1 MVFIRGTSTKN
12 LFSTIDKI
20 LIGVNV
26 NYHKMYLKKIIAA
39 IILILVFSEAMNA
52 QVTWGKQTLKR
63 GKLWATVWNSFQYGD
78 PTETENG
85 FHTLD
90 YPGYSKS
97 TNVNDALNYAEAAG
111 YAIYGVRQKIASSY
125 TINSRF
131 FPSGQDVFPIEEAI
145 LTKNYNLQNI
155 GIAGEEIVNGA
166 HHVNG
171 LNVDVSRRSMVWSY
185 PGLSDF
191 IIHEVTITNNEL
203 TSVDSMYFGM
213 RYGIR
218 ITQRSG
224 SRGDEKYGWDPTEKL
239 FYFYDHKRF
248 NWQDETPIAYNFGVG
263 PLRGDIGDAR
273 DIYQQGIREHELD
286 APGYF
291 TVAVL
296 DSAGARVFQNILE
309 HTGQGLTEG
318 AGTVDQMFIQGS
330 SSHAR
335 VKEVMTHQQPRLSWD
350 AARAR
355 GGESGNKYERRPEF
369 LISVGPLSLTPFASV
384 KIVFAEV
391 MGEMDRAKIV
401 EGGVANI
408 DLMATASRDSML
420 VHVRAAKKL
429 YANKYLPVVFPPP
442 TPTNGENSLT
452 ITTEPGL
459 INIDWP
465 PISSSYKD
473 PKTGKNDFV
482 GYRLYRSNYFTIGPW
497 TLVADIKKESAV
509 IVNGYVRYIDK
520 DLPFGVGNYYC
531 VTSYDSDGNESGKV
545 NNTRFPIYP
554 LRAPNLQFPKNV
566 YVVPNP
572 FRQHSNLTGTG
583 ERYRMEFIGIPA
595 ICKIK
600 IYTLTGDVIQEI
612 DHNDGS
618 GSEAWGSIKRLDYQL
633 NKWTLGIAP
642 GIYLYRVESR
652 VPGHEGESFIGK
664 LAIVK

>member
-1 MVFIRGTSTKN
+1 MI
-12 LFSTIDKI
+12 
-20 LIGVNV
+20 
-26 NYHKMYLKKIIAA
+26 MKKYIAV
-39 IILILVFSEAMNA
+39 IILTLIISDLSYT
-52 QVTWGKQTLKR
+52 QVVWGKQTLKR
-63 GKLWATVWNSFQYGD
+63 GKLWATVWNSLQYGD

-90 YPGYSKS
+90 YPGYSKA
-97 TNVNDALNYAEAAG
+97 TNANDALNYAEAVG
-111 YAIYGVRQKIASSY
+111 YAIYGVRGNIASSY

-131 FPSGQDVFPIEEAI
+131 FPSGQDVFPIEEAT
-145 LTKNYNLQNI
+145 LTKNYNLKNI
-155 GIAGEEIVNGA
+155 GLSGEEIVTGA

-171 LNVDVSRRSMVWSY
+171 LNVDVARRSMVWSY

-203 TSVDSMYFGM
+203 TSVDSMFFGM

-224 SRGDEKYGWDPTEKL
+224 SRGDEKYNWNPEQKL
-239 FYFYDHKRF
+239 FYFYDHRRF
-248 NWQDETPIAYNFGVG
+248 RPEDEVPIIYNFGVG
-263 PLRGDIGDAR
+263 PLRGDIGDAS
-273 DIYQQGIREHELD
+273 DIYQQGIREHEID

-296 DSAGARVFQNILE
+296 DSAGANVYQNILE

-318 AGTVDQMFIQGS
+318 ASTVDQMFIQGS

-335 VKEVMTHQQPRLSWD
+335 VKEVMTHQQPRVSWD
-350 AARAR
+350 SARAL
-355 GGESGNKYERRPEF
+355 GGEGGNKFERRPEY
-369 LISVGPLSLTPFASV
+369 LVSVGPLSLTPFASV
-384 KIVFAEV
+384 KIVYAEV
-391 MGEMDRAKIV
+391 IGEMDRAKIV
-401 EGGVANI
+401 EGGVENI
-408 DLMATASRDSML
+408 DLMTAASRDSML
-420 VHVRAAKKL
+420 AHVREARKL
-429 YANKYLPVVFPPP
+429 YANNYLPDVYPPP
-442 TPTNGENSLT
+442 TPTDGENSLKVS
-452 ITTEPGL
+452 TEPGQ
-459 INIDWP
+459 IIIDWS

-473 PKTGKNDFV
+473 PKKGVNDLA
-482 GYRLYRSNYFTIGPW
+482 GYRVYRSNYFTIGPW
-497 TLVADIKKESAV
+497 SLVADLKKDSV
-509 IVNGYVRYIDK
+509 VLVGGNIRFIDK

-531 VTSYDSDGNESGKV
+531 VTSYDEDNNESGKV
-545 NNTRFPIYP
+545 NNTRFPVYP
-554 LRAPNLQFPKNV
+554 LRGPNLQFPKNV

-642 GIYLYRVESR
+642 GIYIYRVESL
-652 VPGHEGESFIGK
+652 VPGHTGESFIGK

>member
-1 MVFIRGTSTKN
+1 MKKYIAVIVLT
-12 LFSTIDKI
+12 
-20 LIGVNV
+20 LIISD
-26 NYHKMYLKKIIAA
+26 LS
-39 IILILVFSEAMNA
+39 LT
-52 QVTWGKQTLKR
+52 QVVWGKQTLKR
-63 GKLWATVWNSFQYGD
+63 GKLWATVWNSLQYGD

-90 YPGYSKS
+90 YPGYSKA
-97 TNVNDALNYAEAAG
+97 TNANDALNYAEAVG
-111 YAIYGVRQKIASSY
+111 YAIYGVRENIASSY

-131 FPSGQDVFPIEEAI
+131 FPSGQDVFPIEEAT

-155 GIAGEEIVNGA
+155 GLSGEEIVTGA

-171 LNVDVSRRSMVWSY
+171 LNVDVARRSMVWSY

-203 TSVDSMYFGM
+203 TSVDSMFFGM

-224 SRGDEKYGWDPTEKL
+224 SRGDEKYDWNPEQKL
-239 FYFYDHKRF
+239 FYFYDHRRF
-248 NWQDETPIAYNFGVG
+248 RTEDEVPIVYNFGVG
-263 PLRGDIGDAR
+263 PLRGDIGDAS
-273 DIYQQGIREHELD
+273 DIYQQGIREHEID

-296 DSAGARVFQNILE
+296 DSAGANIYQNILE

-318 AGTVDQMFIQGS
+318 ASTVDQMFIQGS

-335 VKEVMTHQQPRLSWD
+335 VKEVMTHQQPRVSWD
-350 AARAR
+350 SARAL
-355 GGESGNKYERRPEF
+355 GGEGGNKFERRPEY
-369 LISVGPLSLTPFASV
+369 LVSVGPLSLTPFASV
-384 KIVFAEV
+384 KIVYAEV
-391 MGEMDRAKIV
+391 IGEMDRAKIV
-401 EGGVANI
+401 EGGVENI

-420 VHVRAAKKL
+420 VHVRAARKL
-429 YANKYLPVVFPPP
+429 YANNYLPDVYPPP
-442 TPTNGENSLT
+442 TPTDGENSLKVS
-452 ITTEPGL
+452 TEPGQ
-459 INIDWP
+459 IIIDWS

-473 PKTGKNDFV
+473 PKTGTNDLA
-482 GYRLYRSNYFTIGPW
+482 GYRVYRSNYFTIGPW
-497 TLVADIKKESAV
+497 SLVADLKKDSIV
-509 IVNGYVRYIDK
+509 LVNGNIRFIDK

-531 VTSYDSDGNESGKV
+531 VTSYDEDNNESGKV
-545 NNTRFPIYP
+545 NNTRFPVYP
-554 LRAPNLQFPKNV
+554 LRGPNLQFPKNV

-572 FRQHSNLTGTG
+572 FRQHSNLAGTG

-642 GIYLYRVESR
+642 GIYIYRVESL
-652 VPGHEGESFIGK
+652 VPGHTGESFIGK

>member
-1 MVFIRGTSTKN
+1 M
-12 LFSTIDKI
+12 
-20 LIGVNV
+20 
-26 NYHKMYLKKIIAA
+26 KKYIAA
-39 IILILVFSEAMNA
+39 IVLTLLFSDLMHA

-63 GKLWATVWNSFQYGD
+63 GKLWATVWNSLQYGD
-78 PTETENG
+78 PTETQNG
-85 FHTLD
+85 FHTID
-90 YPGYSKS
+90 YPGYSKA
-97 TNVNDALNYAEAAG
+97 TNVNDALNYAEAVG
-111 YAIYGVRQKIASSY
+111 YAIYGVRENIASSY

-131 FPSGQDVFPIEEAI
+131 FPSGQDIFPIEEAT

-155 GIAGEEIVNGA
+155 GIAGEESVSGA

-171 LNVDVSRRSMVWSY
+171 LNVDVARRSMVWSY

-203 TSVDSMYFGM
+203 SSVDSMFFGM

-218 ITQRSG
+218 MTQRSG
-224 SRGDEKYGWDPTEKL
+224 SRGDEKYDWNSAEKL
-239 FYFYDHKRF
+239 FYFYDHQRF
-248 NWQDETPIAYNFGVG
+248 RTEDEVPIVYNYGVG

-273 DIYQQGIREHELD
+273 DIYQQGIREHEID

-296 DSAGARVFQNILE
+296 DSAGGNIYQNILE

-318 AGTVDQMFIQGS
+318 ASTVDQMFIQGS

-335 VKEVMTHQQPRLSWD
+335 VKEVMTHQQPRVSWD
-350 AARAR
+350 SARVL
-355 GGESGNKYERRPEF
+355 GGEGGNKYERRPE
-369 LISVGPLSLTPFASV
+369 LLVCVGPLLLTPFASV

-401 EGGVANI
+401 EGGIANI

-420 VHVRAAKKL
+420 AHIHAARKL
-429 YANKYLPVVFPPP
+429 YANNYLPDVYPPP
-442 TPTNGENSLT
+442 TPTDGENSLK
-452 ITTEPGL
+452 ISTEPGK
-459 INIDWP
+459 IIVEWS
-465 PISSSYKD
+465 PISASYKD
-473 PKTGKNDFV
+473 PKTGINDLA
-482 GYRLYRSNYFTIGPW
+482 GYRVYRSSYFTIGPW
-497 TLVADIKKESAV
+497 TLVEDIKKDSV
-509 IVNGYVRYIDK
+509 VLVNGYIRFVDEN
-520 DLPFGVGNYYC
+520 LPFGVGNYYC
-531 VTSYDSDGNESGKV
+531 VTSYDEDNNESGKV

-554 LRAPNLQFPKNV
+554 LRGQNLQFPKNV

-600 IYTLTGDVIQEI
+600 IYTLTGDIIQEI

-642 GIYLYRVESR
+642 GIYLYRVESL
-652 VPGHEGESFIGK
+652 VPGHAGESYIGK

>member
-1 MVFIRGTSTKN
+1 MTV
-12 LFSTIDKI
+12 KI
-20 LIGVNV
+20 NKYFFVL
-26 NYHKMYLKKIIAA
+26 IIA
-39 IILILVFSEAMNA
+39 LFFSNQIQA

-63 GKLWATVWNSFQYGD
+63 GKLWATVWNSLQYGD
-78 PTETENG
+78 PTETQHG

-90 YPGYSKS
+90 YPGYSKA
-97 TNVNDALNYAEAAG
+97 TNINDALNYAEAGG
-111 YAIYGVRQKIASSY
+111 YAIYGVRDNIASSY

-131 FPSGQDVFPIEEAI
+131 FPSGQDIFPIEETI
-145 LTKNYNLQNI
+145 LTKNYNLKDL
-155 GIAGEEIVNGA
+155 GVAGEEIVTGG

-171 LNVDVSRRSMVWSY
+171 LNVDITRRSLAWSF

-203 TSVDSMYFGM
+203 SSVDSMYFGM

-224 SRGDEKYGWDPTEKL
+224 SRGDEKYDWDPTEKL
-239 FYFYDHKRF
+239 FYFYDHRRF
-248 NWQDETPIAYNFGVG
+248 RFQDEVPVEYNFGVG

-273 DIYQQGIREHELD
+273 DIYQQGSREHELD
-286 APGYF
+286 APGYL
-291 TVAVL
+291 TVVVL
-296 DSAGARVFQNILE
+296 DSAGANIYQNILE

-335 VKEVMTHQQPRLSWD
+335 VKEVMTHQQPRMSWD
-350 AARAR
+350 QARAL
-355 GGESGNKYERRPEF
+355 GGEGGNKFERRPEF
-369 LISVGPLSLTPFASV
+369 LVSVGPLTLTPFASV

-391 MGEMDRAKIV
+391 IGEMDREKIV
-401 EGGVANI
+401 EGGVDNI

-420 VHVRAAKKL
+420 ANVRAARKL
-429 YANKYLPVVFPPP
+429 YANNYMPDVFPPP
-442 TPTNGENSLT
+442 TPTDGENSLKIKT
-452 ITTEPGL
+452 KPGE
-459 INIDWP
+459 IIMEWP
-465 PISSSYKD
+465 PISSTYKD
-473 PKTGKNDFV
+473 PKLGINDFA
-482 GYRLYRSNYFTIGPW
+482 GYRVYRSDYFTIGPW
-497 TLVADIKKESAV
+497 SLVLDIKKDS
-509 IVNGYVRYIDK
+509 IVLVDGNVRFIDK

-531 VTSYDSDGNESGKV
+531 VTSYDEDGNESGKV

-554 LRAPNLQFPKNV
+554 LRGPNLEFPKNV

-595 ICKIK
+595 KCKIK
-600 IYTLTGDVIQEI
+600 IYTLTGDVVQEI
-612 DHNDGS
+612 DHDDGS
-618 GSEAWGSIKRLDYQL
+618 GSESWGSIKELDYQL
-633 NKWTLGIAP
+633 NKWTLGVAP
-642 GIYLYRVESR
+642 GVYLYRVESL

>member
-1 MVFIRGTSTKN
+1 MKKYVIAM
-12 LFSTIDKI
+12 I
-20 LIGVNV
+20 L
-26 NYHKMYLKKIIAA
+26 M
-39 IILILVFSEAMNA
+39 LVFSDVLSA

-63 GKLWATVWNSFQYGD
+63 GKLWATIWNSLQYGD
-78 PTETENG
+78 PTETSNG
-85 FHTLD
+85 FHTID
-90 YPGYSKS
+90 YPGYSKG
-97 TNVNDALNYAEAAG
+97 TNVSDALNYAEAAG
-111 YAIYGVRQKIASSY
+111 YAIYGVRDKIASSY

-131 FPSGQDVFPIEEAI
+131 FPSGQDVFPIEEAT
-145 LTKNYNLQNI
+145 LTKNYNLANI
-155 GIAGEEIVNGA
+155 GMSGEEIVTGG

-224 SRGDEKYGWDPTEKL
+224 SRGDEKYGWDPVEKL
-239 FYFYDHKRF
+239 FYFYDHRRF
-248 NWQDETPIAYNFGVG
+248 SWQDESPIIYNFGPGTDV
-263 PLRGDIGDAR
+263 GDAR

-296 DSAGARVFQNILE
+296 DSAGSNVYQNILE

-318 AGTVDQMFIQGS
+318 ADLVDQIFIQGS

-335 VKEVMTHQQPRLSWD
+335 AKEVMTHQQPRMSWD
-350 AARAR
+350 SARAT
-355 GGESGNKYERRPEF
+355 GVEGGNKYERRPEF
-369 LISVGPLSLTPFASV
+369 LVSVGPLSLSPFNSV
-384 KIVFAEV
+384 KIVYAEV

-401 EGGVANI
+401 EGGIANVN
-408 DLMATASRDSML
+408 LLATASRDSML
-420 VHVRAAKKL
+420 AHVRAARKL
-429 YANKYLPVVFPPP
+429 FANNYLPSVHPPP
-442 TPTNGENSLT
+442 TPTDGENSLK
-452 ITTEPGL
+452 ISTEPGQIIIEWL
-459 INIDWP
+459 
-465 PISSSYKD
+465 PISPAYKD
-473 PKTGKNDFV
+473 PKKGINDIA
-482 GYRLYRSNYFTIGPW
+482 GYRVYRSNYFTIGPW
-497 TLVADIKKESAV
+497 TLVKEIKKDSV
-509 IVNGYVRYIDK
+509 ILVNGNIRFVEK

-531 VTSYDSDGNESGKV
+531 VTSYDTDGNESGKV

-554 LRAPNLQFPKNV
+554 LRGPNVQFPKNV

-572 FRQHSNLTGTG
+572 FRQHSNLSGTG
-583 ERYRMEFIGIPA
+583 ERFRMEFIGIPA
-595 ICKIK
+595 KCKIK

-612 DHNDGS
+612 NHDDGS
-618 GSEAWGSIKRLDYQL
+618 GSEAWGSIERLDYQL

-642 GIYLYRVESR
+642 GVYIYRVESL
-652 VPGHEGESFIGK
+652 VSGHIGESYIGK

>member
-1 MVFIRGTSTKN
+1 M
-12 LFSTIDKI
+12 
-20 LIGVNV
+20 
-26 NYHKMYLKKIIAA
+26 KKYIAA
-39 IILILVFSEAMNA
+39 IVLMLLFSDLMHA

-63 GKLWATVWNSFQYGD
+63 GKLWATVWNSLQYGD
-78 PTETENG
+78 PTETQNG
-85 FHTLD
+85 FHTID
-90 YPGYSKS
+90 YPGYSKA
-97 TNVNDALNYAEAAG
+97 TNVNDALNYTEAVG
-111 YAIYGVRQKIASSY
+111 YAIYGVRENIASSY

-131 FPSGQDVFPIEEAI
+131 FPSGQDIFPIEEAT

-155 GIAGEEIVNGA
+155 GIAGEESVSGA

-171 LNVDVSRRSMVWSY
+171 LNVDVARRSMVWSY

-203 TSVDSMYFGM
+203 SSVDSMFFGM

-218 ITQRSG
+218 MTQRSG
-224 SRGDEKYGWDPTEKL
+224 SRGDEKYDWNSAEKL
-239 FYFYDHKRF
+239 FYFYDHQRF
-248 NWQDETPIAYNFGVG
+248 RTEDEVPIVYNYGVG

-273 DIYQQGIREHELD
+273 DIYQQGIREHEID

-291 TVAVL
+291 TVAML
-296 DSAGARVFQNILE
+296 DSAGGNIYQNILE

-318 AGTVDQMFIQGS
+318 ASTVDQMFIQGS
-330 SSHAR
+330 SSHTR
-335 VKEVMTHQQPRLSWD
+335 VKEVMTHQQPRVSWD
-350 AARAR
+350 SARVL
-355 GGESGNKYERRPEF
+355 GGEGGNKYERRPEF
-369 LISVGPLSLTPFASV
+369 LVSVGPLSLTPFASV
-384 KIVFAEV
+384 KIVYAEV

-401 EGGVANI
+401 EGGVVNI

-420 VHVRAAKKL
+420 AHIHAARKL
-429 YANKYLPVVFPPP
+429 YANNYLPDVYPPP
-442 TPTNGENSLT
+442 TPSDGENSLK
-452 ITTEPGL
+452 ISTEPGK
-459 INIDWP
+459 IIVEWF

-473 PKTGKNDFV
+473 PKTGINDV
-482 GYRLYRSNYFTIGPW
+482 AGYRIYRSSYFTIGPW
-497 TLVADIKKESAV
+497 ILVEDLKKDSV
-509 IVNGYVRYIDK
+509 VLVNGNIRFVDEN
-520 DLPFGVGNYYC
+520 LPFGVGNYYC
-531 VTSYDSDGNESGKV
+531 VTSYDEDNNESGKV

-554 LRAPNLQFPKNV
+554 LRGQNLQFPKNV

-600 IYTLTGDVIQEI
+600 IYTLTGDIIQEI

-642 GIYLYRVESR
+642 GIYLYRVESL
-652 VPGHEGESFIGK
+652 VPGHAGESYIGK